1 MNFKIQ
7 GNPDYG
13 ELVAELDAGEK
24 ILAESGAMSRMAAS
38 MELHTRLMGGI
49 IRAVARK
56 FLGGESFFLAEYQ
69 SPGGGM
75 VALSPSLPGAV
86 VHHRLSGGGP
96 LRLTGGSF
104 LACSDGVELH
114 TVFGGL
120 KSLFSGEGAFL
131 IDASGEGDLF
141 FNTYG
146 AMIEKEIDGELVV
159 DTGHVVAW
167 ENTLDYSIGGMG
179 GLKQTLFSGEG
190 LVMNFRGTGRLWLQT
205 RTLGQTAGWV
215 VPYLLR

>member
-1 MNFKIQ
+1 MNFQIQ

-13 ELVAELDAGEK
+13 EVVAELDPGET

-38 MELHTRLMGGI
+38 MELHTRLMGGVV
-49 IRAVARK
+49 RAVARK

-69 SPGGGM
+69 SPQGGQIG
-75 VALSPSLPGAV
+75 LSPGCPGTV
-86 VHHRLSGGGP
+86 VHRKLEGEK

-104 LACSDGVELH
+104 LACSSGVEMH

-120 KSLFSGEGAFL
+120 KSLFSGEGAFFL
-131 IDASGEGDLF
+131 DASGNGDLF

-146 AMIEKEIDGELVV
+146 AMIERDLDGELKV

-167 ENTLDYSIGGMG
+167 ESSLDYSIAGMG
-179 GLKQTLFSGEG
+179 GLKSTLFSGEG
-190 LVMNFRGTGRLWLQT
+190 LVMTFRGKGRLWLQT
-205 RTLGQTAGWV
+205 RTLGATAGWM